1 MSQDCPVNCISNYK
15 LPRIEKSDLNYW
27 IFLSGETHH
36 TRGNN
41 KISLELFRQ
50 LYKVDSVRIFM
61 FETGYC
67 AGIVWNDYLENN
79 NPLWIKYSGI
89 TEEIDFAKELK
100 MFYDSLSEKN
110 KFKIVGIDYEKGMK
124 RYFLPAIKILS
135 SKIQID
141 TGLES
146 TRMILTG
153 IKKMEENEWWD
164 IVDPSPYIQVLKSD
178 IKNYE
183 AKMIQYW
190 GNNYEK
196 IKKIIYQFEMC
207 NKVMPS
213 KQIGGNAEKYSV
225 REEYIYN
232 NIVELYYE
240 YPNNKMYGQ
249 FGRVHI
255 AINKQEKW
263 SEGRNSFENWESFA
277 SKLNT
282 RENSPFKGKVCSMF
296 IYYPKGF
303 LEKKRY
309 VPIEKKELLKL
320 ENITKKGEAT
330 LFDLK
335 CIDSTFYNDVVKTK
349 FQYLIINKY

>member
-1 MSQDCPVNCISNYK
+1 MSQNCPVNCISNSK
-15 LPRIEKSDLNYW
+15 LAGIQKSDVNYS

-36 TRGNN
+36 THGNN
-41 KISLELFRQ
+41 KISLDLFRQ
-50 LYKVDSVRIFM
+50 FYKSDSVRIFI
-61 FETGYC
+61 FEIGYC

-79 NPLWIKYSGI
+79 NPLWIKYSGVS
-89 TEEIDFAKELK
+89 EDIDFAKELK
-100 MFYDSLSEKN
+100 IFYDSLSEKN

-124 RYFLPAIKILS
+124 RYFFPAIEILS
-135 SKIQID
+135 PKIPID
-141 TGLES
+141 TTLES
-146 TRMILTG
+146 TRMILAG
-153 IKKMEENEWWD
+153 IKEMKRNEWWG
-164 IVDPSPYIQVLKSD
+164 IVDPSPYIQILKSD

-183 AKMIQYW
+183 AKMIEYW
-190 GNNYEK
+190 GANYEK
-196 IKKIIYQFEMC
+196 IKKIIYQFEMY
-207 NKVMPS
+207 NKVIPS
-213 KQIGGNAEKYSV
+213 KQKGKNAEKYSL

-232 NIVELYYE
+232 NIVELYHE

-263 SEGRNSFENWESFA
+263 SEGRSSFENWESFA

-282 RENSPFKGKVCSMF
+282 REDSPFKGKVCSMF
-296 IYYPKGF
+296 IYCPKDF

-309 VPIEKKELLKL
+309 VPIEKKELIKL
-320 ENITKKGEAT
+320 ENIANKREAT

-335 CIDSTFYNDVVKTK
+335 CIDSTLYNDVVKTK